1 MRWAVLIMA
10 IVVSLLLAA
19 CSGSDTTLEAP
30 TANAGEDFSVAIG
43 EQPRFDACAS
53 SGDIANYK
61 WTVVAAPETMG
72 EDVGKVIRET
82 EPECAFTLEAQMG
95 VDEVGK
101 WQIQLEVSD
110 AAGNVDT
117 DTVTVTVT
125 E

>member
-1 MRWAVLIMA
+1 MRWARVVVVMLVALI
-10 IVVSLLLAA
+10 LNA
-19 CSGSDTTLEAP
+19 CNGAGRAGP
-30 TANAGEDFSVAIG
+30 TADAGEDFTIAVG
-43 EQPRFDACAS
+43 ERPRFDACAS
-53 SGDIANYK
+53 SGDVANYK
-61 WTVVAAPETMG
+61 WMILSAPETME
-72 EDVGKVIRET
+72 EDAGKVIRET

-95 VDEVGK
+95 VDEIGT

>member
-1 MRWAVLIMA
+1 MRWVTV
-10 IVVSLLLAA
+10 IVVVAAVFLAA
-19 CSGSDTTLEAP
+19 CDGAGTTSEAP
-30 TANAGEDFSVAIG
+30 TANAGEDFAVEIG

-53 SGDIANYK
+53 SGDIVNYK
-61 WTVVAAPETMG
+61 WTILSAPEAME
-72 EDVGKVIRET
+72 EDNGKVIRET

-95 VDEVGK
+95 LDEVGT